1 MIAIRGGDTDSL
13 KIVKELYSDG
23 RATKEDYTTAL
34 QLYQAYLA
42 EIKSIHRDKAA
53 AADEDYRY
61 Y

>member
-1 MIAIRGGDTDSL
+1 
-13 KIVKELYSDG
+13 
-23 RATKEDYTTAL
+23 L
-34 QLYQAYLA
+34 QTYQTYLA